1 MKIGKVGHWRAEV
14 SDSLDRRAEEGTESP
29 RNRRM
34 KEMHMNALQ
43 NFIIMH
49 VKYTNTLSNL
59 QNFSIIQIIIVAL
72 CFLGMC

>member
-1 MKIGKVGHWRAEV
+1 
-14 SDSLDRRAEEGTESP
+14 
-29 RNRRM
+29 
-34 KEMHMNALQ
+34 MNALQ